1 MIRVEKINL
10 CELQLPLKEP
20 FQISSG
26 EVSMR
31 RVLVVKLIDGDG
43 TVGWGESVA
52 GEQPYY
58 SPETIE
64 GVWIAIRN
72 FIGPRV
78 LGRTFEHPRDVFPAL
93 SEDIR
98 GNNMAK
104 AAIEMASWEL
114 AATKLSTSLAD
125 LLGGS
130 RSRIATGISIGIQQ
144 SPAML
149 VEKARA
155 SAAAGYQKIK
165 IKIKPGADVDYVRSV
180 RDALGPDVP
189 LMVDANNAYSLDDI
203 EHLQQLDDFD
213 LMMIEQPLQWDDIV
227 RHATLQ
233 AAMRTPICL
242 DESITGPDRAEDM
255 ISLGAGRIIN
265 IKPGRVGGLAPAMAI
280 HDICE
285 RHGIPVWCGG
295 MLESGIG
302 RAHNVALASLSN
314 FSLPGDVSPSSRY
327 WERDIVAPEWTM
339 DSDGFVTVPR
349 NKSGMGVDIDRDW
362 VDELTVRSETFGL

>member
-1 MIRVEKINL
+1 MIRVEKIHL
-10 CELQLPLKEP
+10 CEIQLPLKEP
-20 FQISSG
+20 FRISSG

-31 RVLVVKLIDGDG
+31 RVLIVKLIDGDG

-114 AATKLSTSLAD
+114 AASKQSASLAD

-265 IKPGRVGGLAPAMAI
+265 IKPGRVGGLTPAMAI

-362 VDELTVRSETFGL
+362 IDELTVRSETFGL